1 MRRQA
6 GETEAVSVCFERG
19 DDIGDDTVKGHAELF
34 RAADD
39 VLAANSAS
47 ECFVFHF
54 LFYRSHIDIMNTFCR
69 SNERDS
75 NDEAAYFIDGIER
88 FLKRRLARDV
98 CVIRVR

>member
-39 VLAANSAS
+39 VLAVDGAS

-75 NDEAAYFIDGIER
+75 NDEAA
-88 FLKRRLARDV
+88 
-98 CVIRVR
+98 